1 MDKFGFKVLM
11 FIITAIEIIISAT
24 LYFSVQIEALYIIS
38 VLLISACLGG
48 HFAILSP
55 VFNKVFGL
63 EKGPEMYGLTGNF
76 IGIASVSGPLMS
88 NFILKEKKDFLIVFL
103 IGGALCVVKF
113 VVLIFFNENVKFKY
127 KKSDDNLI
135 ENKKDKSDEKEPIL
149 TEGERISETKL
160 I

>member
-1 MDKFGFKVLM
+1 MDKFGFKILM
-11 FIITAIEIIISAT
+11 FIITTIEIVIAAT
-24 LYFSVQIEALYIIS
+24 LYFSVQNEIIYIIS

-88 NFILKEKKDFLIVFL
+88 NFVLKEKQDFLIVFL
-103 IGGALCVVKF
+103 VGGGLCVVKF
-113 VVLIFFNENVKFKY
+113 VVLIFFNENIKFKY
-127 KKSDDNLI
+127 KGNDEDLIDDDKN
-135 ENKKDKSDEKEPIL
+135 ENDKNEPIL
-149 TEGERISETKL
+149 TEGERITET
-160 I
+160 

>member
-11 FIITAIEIIISAT
+11 FIITTIEIIIAAT
-24 LYFSVQIEALYIIS
+24 LYFSVQIEVIYIIS

-55 VFNKVFGL
+55 VFNKIFGL

-88 NFILKEKKDFLIVFL
+88 NFVLKEKKDFLIVFL
-103 IGGALCVVKF
+103 FGGALCVVKF
-113 VVLIFFNENVKFKY
+113 VVLIFFNENIQFKY
-127 KKSDDNLI
+127 KEGDDNLI
-135 ENKKDKSDEKEPIL
+135 ENEKNKSDEKEPIF
-149 TEGERISETKL
+149 TEGERISET
-160 I
+160 

>member
-103 IGGALCVVKF
+103 VGGALCVVKF
-113 VVLIFFNENVKFKY
+113 VVLIFFNENIKFKY
-127 KKSDDNLI
+127 KGSDENLI
-135 ENKKDKSDEKEPIL
+135 ENEKDKSDEKEPIF
-149 TEGERISETKL
+149 TEGERISET
-160 I
+160 

>member
-63 EKGPEMYGLTGNF
+63 EKEPEMYGLTGNF

-135 ENKKDKSDEKEPIL
+135 ENEKDKSDGGGPIL
-149 TEGERISETKL
+149 TEGERISET
-160 I
+160 

>member
-11 FIITAIEIIISAT
+11 FIITTIEIIISAT
-24 LYFSVQIEALYIIS
+24 LYFSVQIEVIYIIS

-55 VFNKVFGL
+55 VFNKIFGL

-88 NFILKEKKDFLIVFL
+88 NFVLKEKKDFLVVFL
-103 IGGALCVVKF
+103 VGGALCVVKF
-113 VVLIFFNENVKFKY
+113 VVLIFFKENIKFKY
-127 KKSDDNLI
+127 KESDDNLI
-135 ENKKDKSDEKEPIL
+135 ENEKDKSDEKEPIF
-149 TEGERISETKL
+149 TEGERISET
-160 I
+160 